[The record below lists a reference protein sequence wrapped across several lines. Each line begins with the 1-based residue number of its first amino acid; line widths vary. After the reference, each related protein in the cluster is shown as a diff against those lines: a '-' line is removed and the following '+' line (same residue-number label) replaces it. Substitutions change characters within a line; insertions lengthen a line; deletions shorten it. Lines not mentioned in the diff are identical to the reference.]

1 MKKFILGMLLMLL
14 LSFSTASGV
23 NAQTVTPTP
32 TQIILVTTP
41 SVTISPTLVASGSAT
56 PTKIT
61 SLPKTGMIQ
70 YSAAFFVISIGVIL
84 FAFVF

>member
-1 MKKFILGMLLMLL
+1 MKKFIFGFLLVLL
-14 LSFSTASGV
+14 LSFSTVAGV
-23 NAQTVTPTP
+23 NAQTMTPTP
-32 TQIILVTTP
+32 TETTLLTTP
-41 SVTISPTLVASGSAT
+41 SITVLPTLVASGSAT